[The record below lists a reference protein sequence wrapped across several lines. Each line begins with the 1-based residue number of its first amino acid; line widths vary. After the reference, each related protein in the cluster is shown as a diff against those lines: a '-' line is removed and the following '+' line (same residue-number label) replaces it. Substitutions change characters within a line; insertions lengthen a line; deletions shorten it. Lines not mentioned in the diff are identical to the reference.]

1 MAEDTSKQPIRRK
14 GTKREPLSSGTTQ
27 TTGATKP
34 SFMSKAF
41 KPKPKVEAVGSDAK
55 PSTKKISSKKPNNAT
70 KTAAQARAERIK
82 HSRKVS
88 FKTVRTAFIVL
99 LSLALLAG
107 IAFLV
112 LRSSSVFAIT
122 NIQVEPTEHVT
133 NEQIQKLIAVE
144 EGTTLLNMDESLIT
158 EELQKDPWVASATYE
173 RQFPN
178 TLRITITERKVTAI
192 VALSSGPVAWYLG
205 ENNVWLEADQ
215 LNVPEGKTTATVALE
230 KATSEGELLI
240 TDVPATVSPVAGT
253 TATDA
258 EIQAVMQ
265 YQSTFSSELTSQIV
279 SYSASSVD
287 AISVTLT
294 NGVQVALG
302 SPTQIADKEKV
313 ILAMLKQF
321 PGELTYLNVRTPTSP
336 TYRRVSTGNVQSGSG
351 VS

>member
-1 MAEDTSKQPIRRK
+1 M
-14 GTKREPLSSGTTQ
+14 
-27 TTGATKP
+27 
-34 SFMSKAF
+34 
-41 KPKPKVEAVGSDAK
+41 
-55 PSTKKISSKKPNNAT
+55 
-70 KTAAQARAERIK
+70 
-82 HSRKVS
+82 
-88 FKTVRTAFIVL
+88 

-122 NIQVEPTEHVT
+122 NIQVEPTEHVS

-158 EELQKDPWVASATYE
+158 QELQKDPWVASATYE

-321 PGELTYLNVRTPTSP
+321 PGELTYLNVRTPASP

>member
-1 MAEDTSKQPIRRK
+1 MAEDTSKQTTRRK
-14 GTKREPLSSGTTQ
+14 GTKREPLSSGAAQ
-27 TTGATKP
+27 TAGVTKP

-41 KPKPKVEAVGSDAK
+41 KSKPKVEATASDAK
-55 PSTKKISSKKPNNAT
+55 PSAKKISAKKPNNAT

-88 FKTVRTAFIVL
+88 FKAVRTAFI
-99 LSLALLAG
+99 
-107 IAFLV
+107 
-112 LRSSSVFAIT
+112 FAIT
-122 NIQVEPTEHVT
+122 NIQVEPTEHVS

-158 EELQKDPWVASATYE
+158 QELQKDPWVASATYE

-321 PGELTYLNVRTPTSP
+321 PGELTYLNVRTPASP

>member
-1 MAEDTSKQPIRRK
+1 MAEDTSKRATRRK
-14 GTKREPLSSGTTQ
+14 GTKRESLSADNAQLKGT
-27 TTGATKP
+27 TKP

-41 KPKPKVEAVGSDAK
+41 KPKPKAETTPSEAQILA
-55 PSTKKISSKKPNNAT
+55 KKPAAKKPTNVT

-82 HSRKVS
+82 HSRKIS
-88 FKTVRTAFIVL
+88 FKAVRTVLIVL
-99 LSLALLAG
+99 FGLAVLSG
-107 IAFLV
+107 VGFLV
-112 LRSSSVFAIT
+112 LRSSSIFAIT
-122 NIQVEPTEHVT
+122 NIQVDPTEHVT
-133 NEQIQKLIAVE
+133 NEQIQKLIVVE

-158 EELQKDPWVASATYE
+158 QELQKDPWVASATYE

-178 TLRITITERKVTAI
+178 TLHITITERRVTAL

-253 TATDA
+253 TASDA
-258 EIQAVMQ
+258 EIQAVME

-321 PGELTYLNVRTPTSP
+321 PGELTYLNVRTPASP